1 MESIIGLF
9 NSEEIDHHPRMR
21 TFATWKEVERATDKW
36 VNWYNT
42 KRLYGSIDY
51 VPPIEYEACY
61 YHNHP
66 ETDTTE
72 AQAA

>member
-1 MESIIGLF
+1 MESTIGLF
-9 NSEEIDHHPRMR
+9 KSGEIDHSRMR
-21 TFATWKEVERATDKW
+21 TFATWKEVERAPLSGSTG
-36 VNWYNT
+36 T
-42 KRLYGSIDY
+42 TSERLHGSIDY

-66 ETDTTE
+66 KMDTTE